1 MVKKISDLSFQEAKA
16 KGILKNWK
24 RARKIKKSML
34 EYHRRQRILKEQFK
48 IDIKPKV
55 KIKKII
61 GNRRQITLNFVN
73 REIADTGLI
82 YVSIRAIT
90 KNNEITKT
98 GLTIAVYSVFKKY
111 KNTLGLESYYKYEPK
126 FYIGYENKEVSN
138 LEDKKLND
146 GSVWIEIFYNGK
158 AQKTFNYHNFN
169 ETQSQLK

>member
-16 KGILKNWK
+16 KGILKNWE
-24 RARKIKKSML
+24 RARKIKESML
-34 EYHRRQRILKEQFK
+34 EYHRRQRILKKQFK
-48 IDIKPKV
+48 I
-55 KIKKII
+55 
-61 GNRRQITLNFVN
+61 RRQITLNFVN